1 MEAMDMQEFNDSREK
16 TESCYKLE
24 CGHAYHTKCVIGFL
38 KETNF
43 DCINCNRH
51 KLPREMLT
59 MKGECMKAMN
69 SIRRQKE
76 VVTARKEWDQA
87 VRQHKRRHME
97 LSKEIRSYVKRRAEE
112 CGLKELQR
120 NANRKETKYK
130 NTVKRAMLNKS
141 SVAAGVLHELPGW
154 RFMYEFNHH
163 TGHTIHRRFRRN
175 GIFVR
180 I

>member
-1 MEAMDMQEFNDSREK
+1 MEDMDMQEFDDPREK

-24 CGHAYHTKCVIGFL
+24 CKHSYHTKCVIGFL

-43 DCINCNRH
+43 DCITCNRH
-51 KLPREMLT
+51 KLPKEMLT
-59 MKGECMKAMN
+59 MKGECLKAMN
-69 SIRRQKE
+69 SIRRQKN
-76 VVTARKEWDQA
+76 VVAARKEWE
-87 VRQHKRRHME
+87 RSMREHRRKYME
-97 LSKEIRSYVKRRAEE
+97 LDKEVRGYVKRRAEE

-120 NANRKETKYK
+120 EANKKETKYK
-130 NTVKRAMLNKS
+130 NTIKRAMLNKS

-154 RFMYEFNHH
+154 RFMYEFNQH
-163 TGHTIHRRFRRN
+163 TGHNPHRRFRRN